1 MQLIRLLLVVVLAT
15 VVNAA
20 VLRSQTIDLTSRSPL
35 SLEDYLYLKH
45 NINDVQWTSLLVSRY
60 QAAGYQYEKERMSLT
75 PKDVAV
81 PIENSK
87 GPRVTIY
94 DPNRP
99 QSWGRWVWNT
109 MGY

>member
-1 MQLIRLLLVVVLAT
+1 MQLIRLALIVALAT

-20 VLRSQTIDLTSRSPL
+20 VLRSQTIDLTSRGPL

-60 QAAGYQYEKERMSLT
+60 HSARLIYEKERMSLT
-75 PKDVAV
+75 PSDVAV

-87 GPRVTIY
+87 DPQVKIY